1 MKEYVVRA
9 PETDRKVI
17 KVPSAYGDLT
27 DLPVIPPEYVPPSV
41 LSSIYHNSLGGTFEA
56 AGSETIDF
64 DRDEYDPGGYVT
76 TGSGWHF
83 TVPASNTGIYL
94 LSAFAEIEFDAAN
107 VECKVSILC
116 LLNGGEIARST
127 SAFSHAAGGVHT
139 LALNLVRALTAG
151 DTIAF
156 QIANANADSTSITLT
171 GDDVKN
177 GVSITRLR

>member
-1 MKEYVVRA
+1 MKKHILRA
-9 PETDRKVI
+9 PATDRYQLDV
-17 KVPSAYGDLT
+17 VTSYDDLT

-94 LSAFAEIEFDAAN
+94 LSAFAEVEFALAN
-107 VECKVSILC
+107 VECNVAILC
-116 LLNGGEIARST
+116 LLNGNEIARST
-127 SAFSHAAGGVHT
+127 SAFTHAGGGVHT

-151 DTIAF
+151 DTVAF
-156 QIANANADSTSITLT
+156 QIANANADATSITLT
-171 GDDVKN
+171 ADDVKN